1 MWGGGGGEA
10 FLAFILAVLQPVT
23 ELLWKPRVQG
33 SGCCCLKA
41 ACPDISRGRRAVWL
55 PMNAGLGT
63 LGFTDTPDGSFLS
76 PTHLHTHSLQARPP
90 ISSSEMDTAP
100 PAGWQ

>member
-1 MWGGGGGEA
+1 M
-10 FLAFILAVLQPVT
+10 AFILAVLQPVT

-55 PMNAGLGT
+55 PTNAGRGPWASQT
-63 LGFTDTPDGSFLS
+63 LQTEAS
-76 PTHLHTHSLQARPP
+76 
-90 ISSSEMDTAP
+90 
-100 PAGWQ
+100 